1 MLGTRLTHGSLADAS
16 CPFSCWC
23 DLHSAWGAAQ
33 AVVASNLV
41 PEQSP
46 VRPDGA
52 AGTASCAPG
61 KRYGQFCLHGQG
73 PMRFS
78 SEAGFAHTFRAG
90 FPLPSRLD
98 MSPAPGCWCGKHRC
112 QEETV
117 AGLCHISARR
127 RWTVL
132 GTCTLG
138 AWGLTGKAQGLS
150 QSAKKC
156 RGPGSWQH

>member
-1 MLGTRLTHGSLADAS
+1 MLGTGLPRGSLADAS

-52 AGTASCAPG
+52 AGTASCALG

-73 PMRFS
+73 PMRSS

-90 FPLPSRLD
+90 FPLPPPVWICHQPLAAGVGSTGVKRRLWQD
-98 MSPAPGCWCGKHRC
+98 YVTSQVEGDGQFLAPALWEPGG
-112 QEETV
+112 
-117 AGLCHISARR
+117 
-127 RWTVL
+127 
-132 GTCTLG
+132 
-138 AWGLTGKAQGLS
+138 
-150 QSAKKC
+150 
-156 RGPGSWQH
+156 